1 MREEIV
7 DRTTDRLLIR
17 NARIITENSIVEG
30 DLLAEGGRIAAFG
43 AVSDD
48 GMSITDVAAAAGF
61 SGASYYGE
69 LFKRTT
75 GTSPGEYRRRLRES
89 TAPP

>member
-1 MREEIV
+1 LHFRI
-7 DRTTDRLLIR
+7 RRSLTLLS
-17 NARIITENSIVEG
+17 E
-30 DLLAEGGRIAAFG
+30 
-43 AVSDD
+43 D

-75 GTSPGEYRRRLRES
+75 GTSPGEYRRRLRTS
-89 TAPP
+89 APLP